1 MFGWWI
7 GLALWGCGAPSEPPE
22 ADGAGEVSIVY
33 QTRVDGEI
41 EPCG

>member
-1 MFGWWI
+1 M
-7 GLALWGCGAPSEPPE
+7 GLALWGCGEPSPPPAAAG
-22 ADGAGEVSIVY
+22 ADEVSIVY

>member
-1 MFGWWI
+1 MFGWLV
-7 GLALWGCGAPSEPPE
+7 GLALWGCGTPSNPPG
-22 ADGAGEVSIVY
+22 ADGADAVSIVY